1 MWFRNL
7 LVYRLDSE
15 TALDAEK
22 LEAALAQNA
31 LQPCGS
37 YEMESRGWVA
47 PRGADR
53 LLHAVERQWLTVL
66 GINQKLL
73 PASVIN
79 QTVKERAEALA
90 ADQDQPVGRKQLREI
105 RERALAEL
113 MPKALSRRRTT
124 RAWIDPVNH
133 RLVID
138 SAAEKKAEDLLEQLR
153 KAQPGFTAKR
163 LDTAQSPGAA
173 MTKWLSEGEAPRGFT
188 IDQDLELR
196 GAGESKG
203 IIRYQHLNLEG
214 REIRGHLAAGMTVA
228 RLGLTWRDRISFV
241 LTGQFQVKRVVFL
254 DLAREESQGKGQDAD
269 EQFDIDFAL
278 MAGELAHL
286 VADLTKALGGESKR
300 RE

>member
-7 LVYRLDSE
+7 LVYRLDK
-15 TALDAEK
+15 DAAPDAGE
-22 LEAALAQNA
+22 LESALAHNA

-47 PRGADR
+47 PRAADR
-53 LLHAVERQWLTVL
+53 HLHAVERQWLIAF

-73 PASVIN
+73 PASVVN
-79 QTVKERAEALA
+79 QTVKERAETLA
-90 ADQDQPVGRKQLREI
+90 AKQDHPVGRKQFREI

-124 RAWIDPVNH
+124 RAWIDPVNQ
-133 RLVID
+133 RLVVD
-138 SAAEKKAEDLLEQLR
+138 TAAEKKAEDLLEQLR
-153 KAQPGFTAKR
+153 KAQPGFPAKR
-163 LDTAQSPGAA
+163 LDTAHSPGAA
-173 MTKWLSEGEAPRGFT
+173 MTKWLAGGDAPRGFT

-196 GAGESKG
+196 AADDSKG
-203 IIRYQHLNLEG
+203 TIRYQHLNLEG
-214 REIRGHLAAGMTVA
+214 REIRGHLSAGMTVA
-228 RLGLTWRDRISFV
+228 HLGLTWRDRISFV
-241 LTGQFQVKRVVFL
+241 LTSQFQVKRVVFT
-254 DLAREESQGKGQDAD
+254 DLAREETQDKAQDAD

-286 VADLTKALGGESKR
+286 ITDLTRVLGGESKR

>member
-7 LVYRLDSE
+7 LVYRLDKDAGLDAD
-15 TALDAEK
+15 ALDGD
-22 LEAALAQNA
+22 LARNA

-37 YEMESRGWVA
+37 YEMESRGWIA
-47 PRGADR
+47 PRAAGR
-53 LLHAVERQWLTVL
+53 HLHAVERQWLIAL

-90 ADQDQPVGRKQLREI
+90 ATQDHPVGRKQMRDI

-113 MPKALSRRRTT
+113 MPKALSRRHTT

-133 RLVID
+133 RLVVD
-138 SAAEKKAEDLLEQLR
+138 SAAEKKADDLLGELR
-153 KAQPGFTAKR
+153 KAQPGFSAKR
-163 LDTAQSPGAA
+163 LDTAHSPGAA
-173 MTKWLSEGEAPRGFT
+173 MTKWLSDGEPPRGFT

-196 GAGESKG
+196 AADESKG
-203 IIRYQHLNLEG
+203 TIRYQHLNLEG
-214 REIRGHLAAGMTVA
+214 REIRGHLSAGMTVA

-241 LTGQFQVKRVVFL
+241 LTNQFQVKRVIFL
-254 DLAREESQGKGQDAD
+254 DLAREDTQGKGQDAD

-278 MAGELAHL
+278 MAGEFAHL
-286 VADLTKALGGESKR
+286 ITDLAKALGGENKR
-300 RE
+300 GE